1 MTARRVVVLLLAA
14 GMALIGPL
22 LIVMT
27 GSTVWNDLS
36 KARRQFE
43 IKNMKD
49 TYGLAQ
55 NDVVASAHERGSQL
69 RIMYNRVGKCGSRT
83 TIELL
88 KVLSVQNKFTLTRSD
103 INNQK
108 VMSVEDQIDL
118 VNYINKLPPP
128 FVYCRHVYYIDF
140 QKMGAEPLIHINI
153 IRDPVER
160 FVSSYYF
167 KRFGDGRGYHGFES
181 IMRKKWWREMTID
194 ECVHTK
200 NVECMP
206 DKLFYIIPYFCGQDP
221 GCLEPNK
228 WALERAKV
236 NVIEKFLVVGLLEEY
251 EETLKVF
258 ERLLPRHFK
267 GIFDL
272 YKHQGT
278 LNNMTDTATRKKV
291 MPLHRT
297 QKTLRSRMQLDYEFY
312 HFVRNRFHAL
322 KRQLGIGHS

>member
-140 QKMGAEPLIHINI
+140 QK
-153 IRDPVER
+153 
-160 FVSSYYF
+160 
-167 KRFGDGRGYHGFES
+167 
-181 IMRKKWWREMTID
+181 
-194 ECVHTK
+194 
-200 NVECMP
+200 
-206 DKLFYIIPYFCGQDP
+206 
-221 GCLEPNK
+221 EPNK